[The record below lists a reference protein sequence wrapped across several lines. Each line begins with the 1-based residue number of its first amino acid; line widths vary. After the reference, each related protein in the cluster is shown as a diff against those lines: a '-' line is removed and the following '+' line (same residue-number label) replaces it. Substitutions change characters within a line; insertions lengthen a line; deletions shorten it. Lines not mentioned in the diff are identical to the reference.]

1 MNTTVNEHRYD
12 DIIDLPHHQSATR
25 PHMSNYDRAA
35 QFAPFA
41 ALTGYDDA
49 VKETARLT
57 DKKVEL
63 DEYSKDALNER
74 LNMIQDAINE
84 QPEVSITYFLLD
96 KKKSGGA
103 YVTATD
109 RVKKIDEY
117 ENIVLLQDGTKIP
130 IDDIAEIVGEVF
142 GALE

>member
-1 MNTTVNEHRYD
+1 MNADTDEHQYD
-12 DIIDLPHHQSATR
+12 DIINLPHHQSATR

-74 LNMIQDAINE
+74 LNMIQDAIDE